1 MWDILIV
8 DKSASMIHNIEDIK
22 KGFNELIKE
31 QTEQESENRFTVIAF
46 NTNVEILSDDI
57 FVNTLDVI
65 DELTNVKG
73 LTALLDA
80 IGEAYSLILEQTDI
94 KDITLT
100 VITDGQEN
108 SSKHYTISELDNLK
122 KDIDKDYNLKM
133 TFIGADKDCLYGNP
147 IALHAHVSLSCEG
160 NLLGAMRTASSSMSS
175 QREGTDYIPEG
186 IVDISQNK
194 VSSTDKSPLLM
205 KRSMTLSSNDD
216 TSCCL
221 IFKKTKVIKGFNTST

>member
-22 KGFNELIKE
+22 KGFNELMEE
-31 QTEQESENRFTVIAF
+31 QMKQDSKNRFTVIAF
-46 NTNVEILSDDI
+46 NTDVEILSDDI
-57 FVNTLDVI
+57 FANTLDVI

-80 IGEAYSLILEQTDI
+80 IGKAYNLILKQKEN

-108 SSKHYTISELDNLK
+108 SSKNYNVSELDDLK
-122 KDIDKDYNLKM
+122 KEIDKDYNLKM
-133 TFIGADKDCLYGNP
+133 TFIGADKDCVYGNP
-147 IALHAHVSLSCEG
+147 ISLHANISVSCEG
-160 NLLGAMRTASSSMSS
+160 NLLGAMRTASRTMSS
-175 QREGTDYIPEG
+175 QRESTDYTPEG
-186 IVDISQNK
+186 VVNISSSDIVSK
-194 VSSTDKSPLLM
+194 VKTPIM
-205 KRSMTLSSNDD
+205 KRSSTLSGDN

-221 IFKKTKVIKGFNTST
+221 PFKKTKVIKGFNTST

>member
-8 DKSASMIHNIEDIK
+8 DKSASMVHNIEDIK
-22 KGFNELIKE
+22 KGFNELMEE
-31 QTEQESENRFTVIAF
+31 QMKQESENRFTVIAF
-46 NTNVEILSDDI
+46 NTDVEILSDDI
-57 FVNTLDVI
+57 FANTLDVI

-73 LTALLDA
+73 LTSLLDA
-80 IGEAYSLILEQTDI
+80 IGKAYNLILNQNEN

-108 SSKHYTISELDNLK
+108 CSRKYTISELDKLK
-122 KDIDKDYNLKM
+122 KEIDKDYNLNM

-147 IALHAHVSLSCEG
+147 IALHANVSLSCEG

-186 IVDISQNK
+186 IVDISQSNISK
-194 VSSTDKSPLLM
+194 GPLLM
-205 KRSMTLSSNDD
+205 KRSPTVSSDD
-216 TSCCL
+216 VSCCL
-221 IFKKTKVIKGFNTST
+221 KFKKSKVIVKGFNTST

>member
-46 NTNVEILSDDI
+46 NTDVQILSDDI
-57 FVNTLDVI
+57 FPNTLDVI

-73 LTALLDA
+73 LTSLLDA
-80 IGEAYSLILEQTDI
+80 IGKAYSLILKQTDV

-100 VITDGQEN
+100 IITDGQEN
-108 SSKHYTISELDNLK
+108 SSRYYNINVLDKLK
-122 KDIDKDYNLKM
+122 ENIDKDYNLKM

-147 IALHAHVSLSCEG
+147 IALHACVSLSCEG

-175 QREGTDYIPEG
+175 QREGTDYTPEG
-186 IVDISQNK
+186 VVNISSNDIVYTI
-194 VSSTDKSPLLM
+194 KSPIM
-205 KRSMTLSSNDD
+205 KRSATISSDD
-216 TSCCL
+216 ASCCL
-221 IFKKTKVIKGFNTST
+221 LFKKPKVIKGFNTST

>member
-1 MWDILIV
+1 M
-8 DKSASMIHNIEDIK
+8 
-22 KGFNELIKE
+22 
-31 QTEQESENRFTVIAF
+31 IAF

-80 IGEAYSLILEQTDI
+80 IGKAYSLILKQTDI

-108 SSKHYTISELDNLK
+108 SSKHYTISELDKLK

-194 VSSTDKSPLLM
+194 VSSTDKSHLLM
-205 KRSMTLSSNDD
+205 KRSMTLSSDD
-216 TSCCL
+216 ASCRMN
-221 IFKKTKVIKGFNTST
+221 IKKTKVIKGFNTST

>member
-80 IGEAYSLILEQTDI
+80 IGKAYSLILKQTDI

-108 SSKHYTISELDNLK
+108 SSKHYTISELDKLK

-205 KRSMTLSSNDD
+205 KRSMTLSSDD
-216 TSCCL
+216 ASCCL

>member
-8 DKSASMIHNIEDIK
+8 DKSASMIHNINDIK
-22 KGFNELIKE
+22 RGFSELLEE
-31 QTEQESENRFTVIAF
+31 QMKQESENRFTVIAF
-46 NTNVEILSDDI
+46 NTVVEILTDDI
-57 FVNTLDVI
+57 FVNTIDVTDKI
-65 DELTNVKG
+65 TNVNG

-80 IGEAYSLILEQTDI
+80 IGQAYELILKQAEN

-108 SSKHYTISELDNLK
+108 CSRKYTKSELDKLK
-122 KDIDKDYNLKM
+122 KEIDNDYNLKM

-147 IALHAHVSLSCEG
+147 ISLHANYSISCEG

-186 IVDISQNK
+186 IVDVSQNK
-194 VSSTDKSPLLM
+194 VSSIDMGPLLM
-205 KRSMTLSSNDD
+205 KRSMTLSSDD
-216 TSCCL
+216 ESCCL
-221 IFKKTKVIKGFNTST
+221 KIKKHKVIKGFNTST